1 MIFSRLFSWLENKK
15 KFNYLKNQKN
25 NELIFELKV
34 EGITDEKILSA
45 IKKVPRELFVEQ
57 HLIKEAYQNNALPT
71 DCGQTVSQP
80 YVVAYMISFLNLK
93 NTDKI
98 LEIGTGTGWQ
108 TAILSHLCKEVFTI
122 ERFNVLL
129 NKAKKNI
136 AKLNI
141 KNVNYKLGNGIMGW
155 GQKVLFDA
163 IIISATSGVIPEKL
177 LENLKSNG
185 RLIMPKK
192 YHTGNQKLLLINKKN
207 ENHFDEEE
215 LLDVKFVPLL
225 NKDSVK

>member
-1 MIFSRLFSWLENKK
+1 MLFSGLFPWLENKQK
-15 KFNYLKNQKN
+15 SKYLKNQKN
-25 NELIFELKV
+25 DELVFELKV

-57 HLIKEAYQNNALPT
+57 HLIKEAYLNNALST

-80 YVVAYMISFLNLK
+80 YVVAYMILCLKLK

-108 TAILSHLCKEVFTI
+108 TAILSCLCSEVFTI
-122 ERFNVLL
+122 ERFNILL
-129 NKAKKNI
+129 DKAKKNI

-141 KNVNYKLGNGIMGW
+141 KNVNYKLGNGFEGW
-155 GQKVLFDA
+155 GEKILFDA
-163 IIISATSGVIPEKL
+163 IIIGAASEVVPVKL
-177 LENLKSNG
+177 LESLKNNGNL
-185 RLIMPKK
+185 IIPKK
-192 YHTGNQKLLLINKKN
+192 YHIGNQKLLLVTKKN
-207 ENHFDEEE
+207 ENFEQKE

-225 NKDSVK
+225 NEASVK

>member
-1 MIFSRLFSWLENKK
+1 MMFSRLFSWLENKK

-34 EGITDEKILSA
+34 EGITNEKILSA

-163 IIISATSGVIPEKL
+163 IIISATSEVIPEKL

-207 ENHFDEEE
+207 ENHFDKEE

>member
-34 EGITDEKILSA
+34 EGITNEKILSA

-141 KNVNYKLGNGIMGW
+141 KNINYKLGNGIMGW

-163 IIISATSGVIPEKL
+163 IIISATSEFIPQKL

-207 ENHFDEEE
+207 ENHFDKEE

>member
-1 MIFSRLFSWLENKK
+1 MIFSGLFPWLENKK
-15 KFNYLKNQKN
+15 KSTYLKNQKN
-25 NELIFELKV
+25 DELIFELKV

-57 HLIKEAYQNNALPT
+57 HLIKEAYLNNALST

-80 YVVAYMISFLNLK
+80 YVVAYMISCLNLK

-122 ERFNVLL
+122 ERFNILL

-141 KNVNYKLGNGIMGW
+141 KNVNYKLGNGIKGW
-155 GQKVLFDA
+155 GQKILFDA
-163 IIISATSGVIPEKL
+163 IIISATSEVIPEKL

-207 ENHFDEEE
+207 ENHFDKEE

>member
-1 MIFSRLFSWLENKK
+1 MIFSGLFPWLENKK
-15 KFNYLKNQKN
+15 KSTYLKNQKN
-25 NELIFELKV
+25 DELIFELKV

-57 HLIKEAYQNNALPT
+57 HLIKKAYQNNALPT

-141 KNVNYKLGNGIMGW
+141 KNVKYKLGNGIKGW

-163 IIISATSGVIPEKL
+163 IIISATSEVIPEKL
-177 LENLKSNG
+177 LENLKLNG

-192 YHTGNQKLLLINKKN
+192 YHSGNQKLLLISKKN
-207 ENHFDEEE
+207 KNHYDKEE

-225 NKDSVK
+225 NEDIVK

>member
-34 EGITDEKILSA
+34 EGITNEKILSA

-93 NTDKI
+93 NTDNI

-155 GQKVLFDA
+155 GQKILFDA
-163 IIISATSGVIPEKL
+163 IIISATSEVIPEKL

-207 ENHFDEEE
+207 ENHFDQEE

>member
-25 NELIFELKV
+25 NELIFKLKV
-34 EGITDEKILSA
+34 EGITNKKILSA

-163 IIISATSGVIPEKL
+163 IIISATSEVIPEKL

-207 ENHFDEEE
+207 ENHFDKEE